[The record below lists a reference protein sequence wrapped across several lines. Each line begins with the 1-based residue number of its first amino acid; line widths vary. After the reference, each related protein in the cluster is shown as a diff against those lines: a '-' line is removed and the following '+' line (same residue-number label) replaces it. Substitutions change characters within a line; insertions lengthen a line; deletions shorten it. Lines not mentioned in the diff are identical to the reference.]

1 MAEIWNIP
9 ELPHWWLPNDE
20 GYPPIIRS
28 IRTFVEERTLKPSN
42 QANEDV
48 RNMRGIFSKM
58 SIFDESPK
66 DSPSTSP
73 EGSSGGGEPQTQ
85 HGRIGTD
92 SGYMQLMEQHHG
104 RGLDAMLEKS
114 VPGSTTEWRLGN
126 ISIGQEVY
134 PQTQL

>member
-9 ELPHWWLPNDE
+9 ELHDWWLPNDE
-20 GYPPIIRS
+20 DYPPIIRS

-73 EGSSGGGEPQTQ
+73 ESCGGGHEPQAQ
-85 HGRIGTD
+85 HSRIGID
-92 SGYMQLMEQHHG
+92 LDYMQPMQ
-104 RGLDAMLEKS
+104 
-114 VPGSTTEWRLGN
+114 P
-126 ISIGQEVY
+126 
-134 PQTQL
+134 